1 MCIYLI
7 PQHGLCNRLSWLCGF
22 YSYNRAISHKCH
34 NKECICYIKWV
45 PASACNGHF
54 LEIFKLLPNSKFVK
68 DDKEVP
74 TNIKRY
80 AGQHSIPNI
89 YSKILKVD
97 IITPEVECE
106 IFGLLRFN
114 DEVRKIS
121 HEFVDKYFNKNNTIG
136 LHVRRTDHIGLAKGR
151 GNYTND
157 EYFIKVIENEIKK
170 DSAVVFFLSTD
181 NRNTQELYLKKY
193 PTNVVVYKKIEKL
206 ENSFRHTSLF
216 DTGIDMSIL
225 TYCKRVEGSFHS
237 SFSRI
242 AVMLNLNRRK
252 EIGKATEEL
261 NRYVLHNA
269 PFSR

>member
-7 PQHGLCNRLSWLCGF
+7 PQHGLCNRLSWICGF
-22 YSYNRAISHKCH
+22 YSYNLAISNRCPNKKCM
-34 NKECICYIKWV
+34 CYIKWI
-45 PASACNGHF
+45 PARACNGQF
-54 LEIFKLLPNSKFVK
+54 LEIFKAFPHSKFVNN
-68 DDKEVP
+68 DDEVP
-74 TNIKRY
+74 KGIKRY
-80 AGQHSIPNI
+80 SGQHSIPNI

-114 DEVRKIS
+114 NEVRKIS

-136 LHVRRTDHIGLAKGR
+136 LHVRRTDHIGLAKGK

-157 EYFIKVIENEIKK
+157 DYFFKIIEDEIKK
-170 DSAVVFFLSTD
+170 DSGVVFFLSTD
-181 NRNTQELYLKKY
+181 NRNTQEMYLNKY
-193 PTNVVVYKKIEKL
+193 PNNIVVYKKIEKL

-216 DTGIDMSIL
+216 DTGIDMSLL

-242 AVMLNLNRRK
+242 AVMLNLNRRR

-261 NRYVLHNA
+261 NQYVLHNA

>member
-1 MCIYLI
+1 M
-7 PQHGLCNRLSWLCGF
+7 
-22 YSYNRAISHKCH
+22 SHRCP
-34 NKECICYIKWV
+34 NKECICYIKWI
-45 PASACNGHF
+45 PARACNGQF

-68 DDKEVP
+68 DDNEVP
-74 TNIKRY
+74 KGIKRY
-80 AGQHSIPNI
+80 SGQHSVPNV
-89 YSKILKVD
+89 YSKILKVN

-114 DEVRKIS
+114 DEIKKIC
-121 HEFVDKYFNKNNTIG
+121 HEFINKYFNKNNTIG
-136 LHVRRTDHIGLAKGR
+136 LHVRRTDHIGLAKGK

-157 EYFIKVIENEIKK
+157 NYFFKVIDNEIKT
-170 DSAVVFFLSTD
+170 DSGVVFFLSTD
-181 NRNTQELYLKKY
+181 NRNTQEMYLNKY
-193 PTNVVVYKKIEKL
+193 PKNVVVYKKIEKL

-216 DTGIDMSIL
+216 DTGIDMSLL

-242 AVMLNLNRRK
+242 AVMLNLNRRR

-261 NRYVLHNA
+261 NRYVFHNA

>member
-1 MCIYLI
+1 
-7 PQHGLCNRLSWLCGF
+7 
-22 YSYNRAISHKCH
+22 
-34 NKECICYIKWV
+34 
-45 PASACNGHF
+45 

-68 DDKEVP
+68 DDNEVP
-74 TNIKRY
+74 RGIKRY

-97 IITPEVECE
+97 IITPEVECK

-114 DEVRKIS
+114 NEVRKIS

-136 LHVRRTDHIGLAKGR
+136 LHVRRTDHIGLAKGH

-157 EYFIKVIENEIKK
+157 EYFFKVIETEIKK
-170 DSAVVFFLSTD
+170 DSTVVFFLSTD
-181 NRNTQELYLKKY
+181 NRNTQDLYFKKF
-193 PTNVVVYKKIEKL
+193 PKNVVIYKKIKKL
-206 ENSFRHTSLF
+206 ENSFRHTTLF
-216 DTGIDMSIL
+216 DTGIDISLL
-225 TYCKRVEGSFHS
+225 TYCKHVEGSFHS

-242 AVMLNLNRRK
+242 AVMLNLYRRK
-252 EIGKATEEL
+252 EIVKATEEL